1 MLRFIALSAVLSIG
15 SAAAAQNLEEGRAHF
30 EAGRAAYDTGDY
42 ERAETEFR
50 ASYALTQHPDLSF
63 NLYLA
68 AERAGHLEAAQ
79 RALRTYLRDGDLSEA
94 ERTLYETRA
103 EHLAARVASSVATPP
118 PPDEEL
124 ATPVIFVRRGRIHPA
139 ATALFVVAG
148 AFAAS
153 FAVGAALSE
162 ARDRELAGDCGRD
175 TAFPSCADDRVDG
188 LRRRNLVA
196 DISAAGAVASAVVGL
211 VLVFTLK
218 RDGDVRAS
226 ARANAD
232 GGALAIEGRF

>member
-1 MLRFIALSAVLSIG
+1 MVLSIES
-15 SAAAAQNLEEGRAHF
+15 SAAAQDLEQGRAHF
-30 EAGRAAYDTGDY
+30 EAGRSAYDTGDY
-42 ERAETEFR
+42 ERAEVEFR
-50 ASYALTQHPDLSF
+50 ASYERTQHPDLLF

-79 RALRTYLRDGDLSEA
+79 RALRSYLRDGELSAE

-103 EHLAARVASSVATPP
+103 EHLAARVASTEVSPP

-124 ATPVIFVRRGRIHPA
+124 ATPVIFVERRRIHPA
-139 ATALFVVAG
+139 ATALFVAAG
-148 AFAAS
+148 AFAVS
-153 FAVGAALSE
+153 FGVGAALSE

-175 TAFPSCADDRVDG
+175 TPFPSCPDELVDG

-196 DISAAGAVASAVVGL
+196 DISVAGALAAAAVGL
-211 VLVFTLK
+211 ILVFTLK
-218 RDGDVRAS
+218 RDVRAS
-226 ARANAD
+226 AQANAG